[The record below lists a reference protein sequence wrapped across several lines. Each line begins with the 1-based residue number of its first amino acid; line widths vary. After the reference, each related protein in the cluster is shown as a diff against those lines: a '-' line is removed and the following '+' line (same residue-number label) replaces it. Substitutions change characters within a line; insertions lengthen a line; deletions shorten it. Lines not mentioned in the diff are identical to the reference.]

1 MQFTL
6 VSAFATALI
15 AVFAVAEP
23 FGIHVG
29 ANADADAEVAA
40 NVGVGAGAGVHF
52 G

>member
-1 MQFTL
+1 MQFVLLSTL
-6 VSAFATALI
+6 ATALL